1 MVVTDTL
8 EGTIDNALW
17 FHYDMTGDVLYLRLV
32 RERDTA
38 TVAEET
44 PDGFLVIRR
53 ENDNRAVGLTIVNWW
68 KRFGKGALPDS
79 IRELQELIGPWAK
92 KIAA

>member
-79 IRELQELIGPWAK
+79 IRELQELIEPWAK